1 MVIADSISIIDYI
14 TVTNLMY
21 IFLLYSRLVH
31 DVDLFVPALLSL
43 LKSLLD
49 MGDFLSL
56 DLSRHEKRPFNFL
69 IRV

>member
-1 MVIADSISIIDYI
+1 MVIADSVSIIDYI

-31 DVDLFVPALLSL
+31 DVDSFVPALLSL